1 MRTASLSFTRALGGS
16 RGEERRAVWMKCF
29 RAVRCETSGRC
40 LAENVCHS
48 ITLRCAGSFLEG
60 FLVVDSAPFHPSF
73 ASTTRWERGWLFGGV
88 SGTQSDFAKAT
99 GCRLSGGCAA
109 AATVCCL
116 SRSRALRTVLLLQK
130 AVGLP
135 EQELC
140 PRTLPAAGRLAG
152 GVHGLSA
159 CRRGLRLCPV
169 SQQGLEACR
178 DPTGCC
184 WQQVTRSEMH
194 SVVQRRL
201 QVSLPALLR
210 AQQAK
215 QQRRFPGCD
224 GAGSGASANVAGPG
238 VLLAAFGLGGIGELP
253 ERAAL
258 RVVLT
263 LCCGPAP
270 SCGWD
275 VRQPAGCR
283 ARGSCFS
290 PPL

>member
-73 ASTTRWERGWLFGGV
+73 ASTTRWERGWLFGGA

-224 GAGSGASANVAGPG
+224 GAGSRASANAAGPG
-238 VLLAAFGLGGIGELP
+238 VLLAAFGLGRIGELP

-258 RVVLT
+258 
-263 LCCGPAP
+263 
-270 SCGWD
+270 
-275 VRQPAGCR
+275 
-283 ARGSCFS
+283 
-290 PPL
+290 